1 MPTRGKDLYL
11 LAKQT
16 AAAESI
22 QSVQGGNTTSDDR
35 QINWHETR
43 KSGGILVSAT
53 FQRFHPISTL
63 VCLDCCLIKIVD
75 VFGDLATWMEGKVFH
90 AALRVVGLHQNRRL
104 HRLWI
109 LMRRAIIIS
118 ERYYCH
124 VKDPLSVC
132 HRREKIMFSDRA
144 SRNPMAHRHL
154 PQGQSRRY
162 APTRYWPRKL
172 QQHRAQNVL
181 IPSLSTELQF
191 HPL

>member
-90 AALRVVGLHQNRRL
+90 AALRVVGLQQNRRL
-104 HRLWI
+104 RRLWI
-109 LMRRAIIIS
+109 LMRRAIIASDWCWELSNTDPRHAPSTHRTAHSLATSVHPES
-118 ERYYCH
+118 ESESAIDLAQCGYRYERSACTAACYR
-124 VKDPLSVC
+124 V
-132 HRREKIMFSDRA
+132 
-144 SRNPMAHRHL
+144 
-154 PQGQSRRY
+154 
-162 APTRYWPRKL
+162 
-172 QQHRAQNVL
+172 
-181 IPSLSTELQF
+181 PS
-191 HPL
+191 